1 MKRFILSI
9 IFAAAALPMAADVYK
24 VDKSHSDV
32 DFKVRHLVS
41 NVTGKF
47 TDFDGT
53 VTMQPGKPGA
63 SSVEFTINAGSNDT
77 GNADR
82 DKHLHTADFFDIEK
96 FPAITFKST
105 SIAPAKK
112 KDLYNVTG
120 DLTIRGVTKR
130 VTIPVQFLGAA
141 KDPWGNDK
149 AGFSLQTKVNRK
161 DYGINWNK
169 ALDAGGF
176 MLSDDVDVTI
186 SLETV
191 KKKPEAAAAK

>member
-1 MKRFILSI
+1 MQFKRFVLSAIL
-9 IFAAAALPMAADVYK
+9 AVAALPLAADIYK

-53 VTMQPGKPGA
+53 ITMQPGKPGA
-63 SSVEFTINAGSNDT
+63 SSVEFSINAGSNDT

-82 DKHLHTADFFDIEK
+82 DKHLHTADFFDVEK

-120 DLTIRGVTKR
+120 DLTIRGITKR
-130 VTIPVQFLGAA
+130 VTIPVQFLGSAR
-141 KDPWGNDK
+141 DPWGNDK
-149 AGFSLQTKVNRK
+149 AGFSLTTTINRK
-161 DYGINWNK
+161 DFGVNWNK
-169 ALDAGGF
+169 ALDNGGLL
-176 MLSDDVDVTI
+176 LSDEVEVTI
-186 SLETV
+186 NLET
-191 KKKPEAAAAK
+191 AKQK

>member
-9 IFAAAALPMAADVYK
+9 VFAAAAFPMAADVYK

-53 VTMQPGKPGA
+53 ITMVPGKAEA

-82 DKHLHTADFFDIEK
+82 DKHLRTPDFFDVVK

-105 SIAPAKK
+105 SIVPAKK

-120 DLTIRGVTKR
+120 DLTIRGITKR

-141 KDPWGNDK
+141 KDPWGNEK
-149 AGFSLQTKVNRK
+149 AGFTLTTTINRK
-161 DYGINWNK
+161 DFGVSWNK
-169 ALDAGGF
+169 ALDNGGV
-176 MLSDDVDVTI
+176 LVGDDVEVTI
-186 SLETV
+186 NLET
-191 KKKPEAAAAK
+191 AKQK